1 MILTSFPKH
10 FGIQSSTATS
20 NFNNNNKKSTQRSYK
35 TDYSAHITNVKEAN
49 FSEISK
55 ELKPLSF
62 RGDESEVLITN
73 QIA

>member
-10 FGIQSSTATS
+10 FGIYSSKATS
-20 NFNNNNKKSTQRSYK
+20 IFNNNNKRSTQHSYE
-35 TDYSAHITNVKEAN
+35 TDYSAHFTNIKEAN

-55 ELKPLSF
+55 ELKPRSF

-73 QIA
+73 QTA